1 MQGIESKRN
10 LCLKSCRVLCCDFP
24 VPGSF
29 GSGIC
34 WPRAENPRLQALS
47 STAMQAPAKKAVQ
60 ARTHTHTRAHT
71 LSYHAMPCHA
81 IPYHVPYHIIPYIPY
96 IHTYT
101 YIHTCKLHAYTHTYV
116 RLIVGMPNACS
127 MHVYMSMC
135 SFMCGCMYVCKYV
148 CMCVARMYACR
159 QLQACMSV

>member
-1 MQGIESKRN
+1 MPEVLPSAVLRFSGTGFLWEWDLLASGR
-10 LCLKSCRVLCCDFP
+10 KSTTSSPVKHCDA
-24 VPGSF
+24 GSCKK
-29 GSGIC
+29 G
-34 WPRAENPRLQALS
+34 RS
-47 STAMQAPAKKAVQ
+47 S
-60 ARTHTHTRAHT
+60 THTHTRARTHSHIMPCLAMPYHT
-71 LSYHAMPCHA
+71 MYHTISYHTYPT
-81 IPYHVPYHIIPYIPY
+81 Y

-135 SFMCGCMYVCKYV
+135 SFMCGCMYVCMYVCKYV